1 MNDDDD
7 DIFLSIDEQSNII
20 ARCEQM
26 FILQNELY
34 FDVHEYEFAIDFF
47 MDHSDFDKALTLVL
61 IASKQHPIS
70 SEIKLRKAK
79 IYLNKG
85 KPNKALQII
94 TSLSESGAEQHEI
107 ESITGFCYI
116 EINNLQEAEIH
127 FDKAIIAAS
136 DDIDISYYIAT
147 NLINKEQ
154 FSLAIKYLEQT
165 YLTDNTNPFAIYD
178 LAFCYEK
185 TDELEMSV
193 LFYKKFINIDPYSD
207 NAWYNLGILYNRLE
221 EYPDAI
227 SAFDYALAINEKNA
241 MALFNKAN
249 TYANWTQYE
258 TAIELYNEFLIF
270 EKDNVVALYYIGE
283 CHEKLEH
290 YEDAKNYYLTT
301 LSIDPLF
308 SEAWHGL
315 GVVAFYEQNLV
326 EACQMTEKAIL
337 LDADNPEFWFS
348 FGNINKSIEGN
359 EQKALDCYQ
368 KATELEPYDAEFWL
382 NYAEME
388 KITSNTEKAAKTLE
402 SAYNILEEDAELDF
416 VLSAYYYELGNKI
429 RSIELFNK
437 ARGLD
442 IEMATA
448 FFSNCTLMDEDKK
461 IYTTIITH

>member
-47 MDHSDFDKALTLVL
+47 MDQTDFDKALTLVL
-61 IASKQHPIS
+61 IASKQHPLS

-79 IYLNKG
+79 VYLSKG

-94 TSLSESGAEQHEI
+94 TSLSETSAEQHEI
-107 ESITGFCYI
+107 ESITGFCLI
-116 EINNLQEAEIH
+116 ETNNLQEAEIH

-136 DDIDISYYIAT
+136 DDMDISYYIAT

-185 TDELEMSV
+185 TDQLEMSV
-193 LFYKKFINIDPYSD
+193 IFYKKFIDIDPYSD

-221 EYPDAI
+221 EYQDAI
-227 SAFDYALAINEKNA
+227 SSFDYALAINEKNA

-258 TAIELYNEFLIF
+258 TAIELYNEFLNF

-283 CHEKLEH
+283 CHEKLEQ
-290 YEDAKNYYLTT
+290 YKDAKNYYLTT

-315 GVVAFYEQNLV
+315 GVVAFYEQNLI
-326 EACQMTEKAIL
+326 EACQMTEKAIE
-337 LDADNPEFWFS
+337 LDADNSEFWFS
-348 FGNINKSIEGN
+348 FGNINKSIKGN
-359 EQKALDCYQ
+359 EQKALYCYQ
-368 KATELEPYDAEFWL
+368 RATELEPYDAEFWL
-382 NYAEME
+382 NFAEME

-402 SAYNILEEDAELDF
+402 SAYNILEDDAELDF

-442 IEMATA
+442 VEMATA